1 MILGEN
7 FPQGL
12 KVGSFVVVEADRGED
27 LGVVVLIAPRD
38 SPLAISLNTANS
50 TASKGSEGELKK
62 ILRFATPQER
72 SELPNKA
79 KDEMDILKV
88 CSQLSMTCPYIPS
101 SILTNVHYLSLQ
113 ICREWAPE
121 KYNLSIYLVDAEYQF
136 DRHKLVLYY
145 SAAR

>member
-7 FPQGL
+7 FPQGV

-79 KDEMDILKV
+79 KDEMEILKV
-88 CSQLSMTCPYIPS
+88 CNSTSMRTTSILPLPSKHRILHYLLPSDLPRVGTGEVQPLDIPS
-101 SILTNVHYLSLQ
+101 
-113 ICREWAPE
+113 
-121 KYNLSIYLVDAEYQF
+121 
-136 DRHKLVLYY
+136 
-145 SAAR
+145 

>member
-7 FPQGL
+7 FPQGV

-79 KDEMDILKV
+79 KDEMEILKV
-88 CSQLSMTCPYIPS
+88 RNSNALRITVI
-101 SILTNVHYLSLQ
+101 LSLHS
-113 ICREWAPE
+113 RTHTTF
-121 KYNLSIYLVDAEYQF
+121 Y
-136 DRHKLVLYY
+136 
-145 SAAR
+145 